1 MDKKNIDIL
10 LKKAYWNFT
19 EKIEPKS
26 IKKILPI
33 AFPVLKSTWRIK
45 IATTEPSGLI
55 DRYILRVLK
64 EFGPCDIKRID
75 DLLCLGEDRIEH
87 ALIEMEKL
95 GSPITHSASG
105 YSFATNGDVEHFT
118 VEQEHDFTFCINGI
132 SGDLLPVDFCQKSKS
147 AEIKDVG
154 EDHSLYIKLS
164 SIISGSESKLPTLRS
179 GTDAKRFAEG
189 IPDGFKCLVE
199 DRPKSEFCR
208 CFLSFGV
215 VTADGNMSVF
225 CAGDAT
231 IHLNSID
238 NYLERLPEIGRLL
251 EKEDI
256 LDSQFPGL
264 SIKQDGTTVHVKVH
278 DQTLWDCFANEDL
291 SNQSIFLMKDFI
303 RNGWVWDISNWKF
316 SHYLLLPADEKTAM
330 SLFIC
335 KASFELE
342 HAYSN
347 LDTRQDA
354 ENWLH
359 EYFESFNS
367 PLVKCPNLDV
377 ILNPLLKSLN
387 SEVRDFARMISTQ
400 GSPKLP
406 AQGIGRSFY
415 HSKEINWQNCIVNW
429 MHKATSSIQIISPV
443 IDSELVFQEL
453 HAANQRGVYLQIIT
467 SLLDRNGKIKASGDK
482 QFTSLSIPAKRLAA
496 VGASVRATRNVPHAK
511 IIIIDEA
518 VVLFMSANLSDNS
531 LGVGKVNA
539 VETCILL
546 QESSIVSNFLNLF
559 KGIWESAAFIQG
571 SNRDSAFIAQ
581 NAGKS
586 LTEIPGF
593 MKGKDECII
602 FSNPHNLALEK
613 EIIKTI
619 KNAKTQVIL
628 MAMSFYDTDQVSELY
643 DLLHTLLSKNIEVT
657 LIVRTGNEQFADADW
672 PDESTKR
679 LLSAGMKIVEVP
691 HLHAKGVIVDNSSA
705 LAMSANF
712 NPFSLGSTSTSHI
725 ECGLLA
731 LDGASWSRQFIAF
744 VNDIIKKYT
753 QPSHNFMK

>member
-1 MDKKNIDIL
+1 MDKKTIDIL
-10 LKKAYWNFT
+10 LKKAYWNFS
-19 EKIEPKS
+19 EQIEPKK

-33 AFPVLKSTWRIK
+33 AFPVLQSTWRIK
-45 IATTEPSGLI
+45 IATTESSGLI

-64 EFGPCDIKRID
+64 EFGPCDIKKID

-95 GSPITHSASG
+95 GSPITHTSEG
-105 YSFATNGDVEHFT
+105 YSFAANGDIEHFI

-132 SGDLLPVDFCQKSKS
+132 SGDLLPVDFCKKSKS
-147 AEIKDVG
+147 AEINDVW
-154 EDHSLYIKLS
+154 EEHPLYIKLS
-164 SIISGSESKLPTLRS
+164 SIISGSESKLPNLRS
-179 GTDAKRFAEG
+179 GADAKRFNEG
-189 IPDGFKCLVE
+189 VPDGFQGLVE
-199 DRPKSEFCR
+199 KRPRSEFCR
-208 CFLSFGV
+208 YFLSFGV
-215 VTADGNMSVF
+215 VTTDGSITVF
-225 CAGDAT
+225 CAGDVP
-231 IHLNSID
+231 IPLNSVG

-251 EKEDI
+251 ERSDI
-256 LDSQFPGL
+256 LDIQLGGL
-264 SIKQDGTTVHVKVH
+264 SVKQDGTTIHVKVH
-278 DQTLWDCFANEDL
+278 DQELWNCFATEDL
-291 SNQSIFLMKDFI
+291 SNQSVFFMKDFI
-303 RNGWVWDISNWKF
+303 KNGWLWDISNWKF

-342 HAYSN
+342 HAYSS

-354 ENWLH
+354 EKWLR
-359 EYFESFNS
+359 EYFERFNN
-367 PLVKCPNLDV
+367 PLIKCPNLDA
-377 ILNPLLKSLN
+377 ILKPLLKSPN
-387 SEVRDFARMISTQ
+387 SEVRDFARMVSTQ
-400 GSPKLP
+400 TPKKVSPHEFGKD
-406 AQGIGRSFY
+406 FY
-415 HSKEINWQNCIVNW
+415 HSNEMSWENCITNL
-429 MHKATSSIQIISPV
+429 MQKATSSIQIISPV
-443 IDSELVFQEL
+443 IDSESIFQEL

-467 SLLDRNGKIKASGDK
+467 SLLDRNGKIKAAGDK
-482 QFTSLSIPAKRLAA
+482 QFSSLQIPGKRLASL
-496 VGASVRATRNVPHAK
+496 GASVRATSNVPHAK
-511 IIIIDEA
+511 IIIIDES

-546 QESSIVSNFLNLF
+546 QESCIVSDFLRLF

-593 MKGKDECII
+593 IKGKDECII

-613 EIIKTI
+613 EIIKVI
-619 KNAKTQVIL
+619 KNAKSEVIL
-628 MAMSFYDTDQVSELY
+628 MAMSFYDMDQVSELY
-643 DLLHTLLSKNIEVT
+643 DLLHALLSKNIAVT

-679 LLSAGMKIVEVP
+679 LLSAGMKVVEVP
-691 HLHAKGVIVDNSSA
+691 HLHAKGVIVDNSAA

-744 VNDIIKKYT
+744 VNDI
-753 QPSHNFMK
+753 MKNYMS